1 MERTLIATAAFG
13 LEAVVRREIEKLGYP
28 VEKTENGKVTFAGH
42 EDAIAKANLWLRTA
56 DRVLIRMA
64 EFTAADF
71 EELYQNIAGIPWE
84 EWIPV
89 DGRIVVDAGSVKSTL
104 TSVPAVQ
111 SVSAKAVYSR
121 LTDFYGIEHF
131 EESGPLF
138 PIKVTLLKDR
148 ATVTLDTTGDGL
160 FKRGYR
166 VQEVAAPMK
175 ETLASALVQLS
186 FYRKDRHLVD
196 LCCGS
201 GTIPIEAAMLA
212 RNIAPGL
219 SRKFLAEEWPCLSP
233 EIWKK
238 ARQEA
243 YAAMDLESELNIE
256 AVDIEPAA
264 IEAAKANADA
274 AGVGEDIRFTCM
286 DMADFKARGER
297 GVIVMNPPYG
307 ERIGDRAGIDH
318 IYEALAGLRAAH
330 PDWSLFLITSDKSV
344 EEALGEADR
353 RRKLYN
359 GRLEACYY
367 QYHGVK

>member
-28 VEKTENGKVTFAGH
+28 VEKTENGKVTFTGH

-186 FYRKDRHLVD
+186 FYRKDRHLAD

-219 SRKFLAEEWPCLSP
+219 SRKFLAEEWPCLSS